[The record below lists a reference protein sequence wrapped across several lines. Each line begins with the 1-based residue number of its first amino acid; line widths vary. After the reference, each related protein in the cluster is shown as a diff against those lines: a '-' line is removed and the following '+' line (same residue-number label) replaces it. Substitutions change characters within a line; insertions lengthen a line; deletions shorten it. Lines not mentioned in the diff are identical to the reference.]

1 LWFACGFCF
10 FFSSRRRHTRF
21 SRDWSSDVCSSDLG
35 FDLVINL
42 ALGLS
47 LGRSLSV
54 PKEGPHGYAPYWQQS
69 VVTASLCAELVRQI
83 PTRLRPNQGLAY
95 LCGLLHNFGYLVL
108 GHVFPPQFT
117 LVNRHIEANP
127 HVNRMYVERHLLGL
141 TREQIS
147 ACLLQQ
153 WRMPDE
159 LIAAVRQQ
167 HN

>member
-1 LWFACGFCF
+1 
-10 FFSSRRRHTRF
+10 RRRH
-21 SRDWSSDVCSSDLG
+21 
-35 FDLVINL
+35 
-42 ALGLS
+42 
-47 LGRSLSV
+47 SLS
-54 PKEGPHGYAPYWQQS
+54 PLCPYTTLFRS
-69 VVTASLCAELVRQI
+69 SLCAELVRQI

-167 HN
+167 HNPFYEGEHAEYS